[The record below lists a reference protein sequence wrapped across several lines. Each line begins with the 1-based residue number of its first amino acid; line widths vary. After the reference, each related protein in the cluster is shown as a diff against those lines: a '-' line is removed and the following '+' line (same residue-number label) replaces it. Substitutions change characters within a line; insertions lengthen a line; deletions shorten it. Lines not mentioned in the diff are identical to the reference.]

1 MCVMENEIF
10 IRSHST
16 GRYLSARGKWSGVR
30 SSARAFPTVA
40 DAKSCSVEAG
50 LDNAEIV
57 IVREGL
63 ICMRVPI
70 DGN

>member
-1 MCVMENEIF
+1 MENEIL

-16 GRYLSARGKWSGVR
+16 GRYFNPHGSWSGVR
-30 SSARAFPTVA
+30 ASARAFPTVA
-40 DAKSCSVEAG
+40 DARSCSVEAG

-57 IVREGL
+57 VVRQGL

-70 DGN
+70 EET